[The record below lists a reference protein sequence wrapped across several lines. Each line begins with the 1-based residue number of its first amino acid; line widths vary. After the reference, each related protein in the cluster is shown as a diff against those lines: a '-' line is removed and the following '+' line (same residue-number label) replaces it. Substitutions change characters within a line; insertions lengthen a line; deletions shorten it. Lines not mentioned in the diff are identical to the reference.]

1 LEQSEIRRI
10 DEALR
15 LLAGGRVMIGARAVD
30 EHDIDLLLPAELA
43 HVARAVPKRRREFAT
58 GRALLRALLGTDEA
72 IEVADDRSPR
82 LPLGVVA
89 SLAHD
94 AHVAVAAVS
103 TDPAIRAI
111 GIDVEPDDP
120 LSDDMARTILRP
132 EETGLDA
139 HLVFALKEA
148 AYKAWSGLG
157 GDLLDHHDV
166 RVTLTADPPADPATD
181 PAAEALADPATDP
194 AAEALAD
201 VPAPN
206 GAVRPSGYRAEV
218 LRTRTR
224 FAGRFVGAAGRHL
237 ALVVVAAGDGTG
249 DTNGEPL
256 RGP

>member
-103 TDPAIRAI
+103 TDPSVRAI

-181 PAAEALADPATDP
+181 PAAEALAD
-194 AAEALAD
+194 

-256 RGP
+256 REP